1 MFSKLLSLMKQK
13 TNLRL
18 AALYSA
24 VFLLSSLVLFSLTYL
39 FLYSALVR
47 EDHRVMQLKLREF
60 SAIYRF
66 GGIQQI
72 EREVSAE
79 RLLGEMRLAFIRIA
93 DQWDTT
99 IYLLAPEAWRY
110 LPREKLREVFD
121 LPEGEVIRLQVY
133 GMQRAIESASLRME
147 NSQILQVGIDVTERI
162 TVLRRFREI
171 FLLIMIPFAAI
182 SFIGGSLLA
191 ARALRPVHS
200 LTAAVH
206 SILDTGRFESRVPQ
220 RGKRSELDELVIL
233 FNRMLEKIQTLINGM
248 KDALDRVAHDLKTP
262 LTRFRGT
269 AETALNTGD
278 LKTLRASV
286 LTGIEESEHILTMLD
301 TLMDI
306 SEAET
311 GVLKLEKEH
320 VDLSDII
327 QEMGE
332 LYRYVAE
339 EKNVSIQVHADS
351 GLTVW
356 GDVNRLRQ
364 VVANLLDNA
373 VKYTP
378 PSGEVKVNAGMED
391 STAVMAVRDTGE
403 GIPENEIPHIWDR
416 LYQGLQ
422 GRKSSGLGL
431 GLSLVRAVVQAHG
444 GRVEVSSSPGSGSVF
459 KVYVPATS

>member
-1 MFSKLLSLMKQK
+1 
-13 TNLRL
+13 
-18 AALYSA
+18 
-24 VFLLSSLVLFSLTYL
+24 
-39 FLYSALVR
+39 
-47 EDHRVMQLKLREF
+47 
-60 SAIYRF
+60 
-66 GGIQQI
+66 
-72 EREVSAE
+72 
-79 RLLGEMRLAFIRIA
+79 
-93 DQWDTT
+93 
-99 IYLLAPEAWRY
+99 
-110 LPREKLREVFD
+110 
-121 LPEGEVIRLQVY
+121 
-133 GMQRAIESASLRME
+133 ME